1 MRRPQRA
8 SCVGFRQTLS
18 HSYVWHASFI
28 WLIHMCDIPHS
39 YHSFICVWRH
49 QGARCVG
56 TYQHCQLLQLRARI
70 ALFFSTYE
78 QVTSRTSNIWM
89 SHVTSHMNESRHVTP
104 SDSYV
109 WHPAF
114 ILFVYIYDTSWLIHT
129 CDAPYLISIF
139 FWFHLYAGIKELAA
153 SALANIVSSSSCG
166 RELLSKLAAVK
177 ALQLMLCMCIRIYVC
192 LYTIYMNVY
201 ILYIY

>member
-1 MRRPQRA
+1 M
-8 SCVGFRQTLS
+8 
-18 HSYVWHASFI
+18 
-28 WLIHMCDIPHS
+28 PHS
-39 YHSFICVWRH
+39 YDLFICV
-49 QGARCVG
+49 
-56 TYQHCQLLQLRARI
+56 TYLIHIIHLYAYEDIKELAASALTNIVSSSSCGRELLF
-70 ALFFSTYE
+70 FFSTYE